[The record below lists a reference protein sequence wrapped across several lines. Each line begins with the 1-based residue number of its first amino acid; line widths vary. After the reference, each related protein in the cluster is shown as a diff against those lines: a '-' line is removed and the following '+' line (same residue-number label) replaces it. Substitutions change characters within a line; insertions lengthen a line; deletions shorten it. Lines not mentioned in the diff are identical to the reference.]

1 MTKEELPDIR
11 KSIEKLEKDEE
22 ERIKRMRELISQL
35 DIKMQ
40 EGQSLLEIKKLKCL
54 RCGYTWLPR
63 LIDNKIQEPKL
74 CPSCNSPFRNNL

>member
-1 MTKEELPDIR
+1 MSKEEIDDIR
-11 KSIEKLEKDEE
+11 NSIKKLEKDEE

-35 DIKMQ
+35 DNKTL
-40 EGQSLLEIKKLKCL
+40 EGQRLMEIKKLKCL

-63 LIDNKIQEPKL
+63 LIDNKIQEPKH